1 MKRILFAASAATL
14 LVFTT
19 QAYNNSLGLLGWSD
33 SDIRRAVQDPLRS
46 GMDYS
51 PMWLVKAQAKQT
63 LQAMDEQARAN
74 FVKEVLPAVKAVV
87 MSAEYGKLHEEY
99 IRTHHNAAN
108 HGISV
113 KEEQAKSADD
123 AVKMMQEAQK
133 QVAAQIALSM
143 RQMPI
148 EGLKMLF
155 PQDVDN
161 WKQQAADKDNEDR
174 AKYQKLA
181 ARAKQIEPLM
191 SSNPDEFKKQYS
203 LLKNI
208 EAGGSG
214 EEASIVNDDDQRKK
228 QQEQQAW
235 NQYNLKSLLKKR
247 LNDFVQVA
255 STVDFT
261 AQTTGTGRN
270 RKFVKAEYERK
281 PGEWKTLYRLGKA
294 PTLAALD
301 FARTWVKE
309 L

>member
-33 SDIRRAVQDPLRS
+33 ADIKRAVQDPLRS
-46 GMDYS
+46 GMSYS
-51 PMWLVKAQAKQT
+51 PLWLVRAQARQT
-63 LQAMDEQARAN
+63 LQGMDEQARAN
-74 FVKEVLPAVKAVV
+74 FVREVLPAVKAVV
-87 MSAEYGKLHEEY
+87 MSADYGKLHEEF
-99 IRTHHNAAN
+99 IQTRHGAAN

-123 AVKMMQEAQK
+123 AVKMMQDAQK

-161 WKQQAADKDNEDR
+161 WKQQASDKENEDR
-174 AKYQKLA
+174 LKYQKLVT
-181 ARAKQIEPLM
+181 RAKQIEPLL
-191 SSNPDEFKKQYS
+191 SSNPEEFKKQYS

-214 EEASIVNDDDQRKK
+214 DEASIINDDDKQKK
-228 QQEQQAW
+228 QQEQRAW
-235 NQYNLKSLLKKR
+235 NEYNLKTLLKKR
-247 LNDFVQVA
+247 LNEFVQVG

-261 AQTTGTGRN
+261 AQTTGAGRT
-270 RKFVKAEYERK
+270 RKFVRAEYERK

-294 PTLAALD
+294 PTMAALD
-301 FARTWVKE
+301 FARAWVKE